1 MTVWRRMAR
10 PGAST
15 VRHEQC
21 SGYRFGRIQW
31 APRNTID
38 TSVRPGVAGSERSLF
53 VVWIPTDL
61 RDRQRLS
68 GDRVTRHK
76 PIRFG

>member
-31 APRNTID
+31 TLRNTID
-38 TSVRPGVAGSERSLF
+38 TSVRRASPVAKGRSF
-53 VVWIPTDL
+53 VVWTPTVF
-61 RDRQRLS
+61 S
-68 GDRVTRHK
+68 GTANA
-76 PIRFG
+76 